1 MGPGHGAA
9 PGPATWNLNE
19 PQQAQSTSPRLA
31 ARDDDDALARCHGRA
46 RANGPAAVPPFSDDP
61 QFVQRVGM
69 TSLPPLAVDPRALRD
84 LGFDEIVHI
93 LRSLCRT
100 PFGREALDH
109 DVFPVDGDVLAERLD
124 AALEAREATARKVA
138 PDFGGLREVRHILEA
153 SEKGVVLAAAD
164 ILDVARTI
172 DALGRLKDVVTFQ
185 GDEAPHL
192 VGFAEQLA
200 DERRF
205 SRRVFRSFDDAGQLT
220 DDASPELAVRRSRVR
235 ALRAEAQEK
244 LIDLVREFD
253 DLAVLRDRNFTI
265 RNDRYVLPVKSEFQG
280 RVDGIVHDA
289 SQTHQTVFIEPRAL
303 LQLGNRI
310 KIARAEVVEEEQRI
324 LRELSG
330 EIDELGPRLARD
342 LGVAGALEAA
352 FARGAF
358 AFATDG
364 VAVPPRGATLA
375 LRRARH
381 PLLSWMRARALAE
394 GRAAS
399 AVTPNDVRL
408 DDARCLVVSG
418 PNAGGKT
425 VALKTAGLV
434 SLLARA
440 GIPVPVDE
448 GSSIP
453 AWAGIF
459 VSIGDEQ
466 SLQGGFSSFSGHLA
480 AIARI
485 VDDNARVHA
494 DSAAAMVPAMD
505 AAADTT
511 EGAMPRPTLVLLD
524 ELMSGTDPAQGAALA
539 QAVLEDLVDSGATV
553 IVTTHYDRL
562 KALALAE
569 AAETPHRH
577 ARRFRNASV
586 GVDQDG
592 RPTFVLVLDE
602 VGTSNALDA
611 ARRFGLSGRTVERAL
626 ALLAPEQKELHA
638 LLRALA
644 EQKQSLSAALDAARD
659 ERSRFQ
665 SESARLERRLQDV
678 EAERARL
685 RTEGKRAFLD
695 ELSAARQKVKDAIE
709 ATKKG
714 DPRVLNEASQK
725 LKELEETT
733 RAALAP
739 RSASQ
744 ASALLAPA
752 SVAAGDVVE
761 LAHMPG
767 VKLTVVELDGDDVI
781 VARGPVRTRAPRA
794 SVRAPSPEPA
804 TTTRQGR
811 SASQK
816 GRPSSSGS
824 AAGSAGPEPRTSDNS
839 LDVRG
844 QRADEALE
852 LVDAFLDKLMRTN
865 HGNGWILHGHGGG
878 ALKKAVRGHLQQS
891 RYVARQ
897 QPGPLDD
904 GGDAWTVV
912 ELDPGAR
919 P

>member
-1 MGPGHGAA
+1 
-9 PGPATWNLNE
+9 
-19 PQQAQSTSPRLA
+19 
-31 ARDDDDALARCHGRA
+31 
-46 RANGPAAVPPFSDDP
+46 
-61 QFVQRVGM
+61 M
-69 TSLPPLAVDPRALRD
+69 TSLLPLSVDPRALRD
-84 LGFDEIVHI
+84 LGFDDVRTI
-93 LRSLCRT
+93 LRDLCRT
-100 PFGREALDH
+100 PFGKEALDH
-109 DVFPVDGDVLAERLD
+109 DVFPVHGDVLTDRVD
-124 AALEAREATARKVA
+124 GALEAREATARKVA
-138 PDFGGLREVRHILEA
+138 PDFGGLREVRHILDA
-153 SEKGVVLAAAD
+153 SGKGVVLAAAD

-185 GDEAPHL
+185 GDEAPRL
-192 VGFAEQLA
+192 AALAEQLA

-220 DDASPELAVRRSRVR
+220 DDASPELAIRRSRVR
-235 ALRAEAQEK
+235 ALRAEAQER
-244 LIDLVREFD
+244 LVDLVREFD
-253 DLAVLRDRNFTI
+253 DMAVLRDRNFTI

-310 KIARAEVVEEEQRI
+310 KIARAEVIEEEQRI

-330 EIDELGPRLARD
+330 EIDELGPRLGRD
-342 LGVAGALEAA
+342 LAIAGALEAA

-364 VAVPPRGATLA
+364 VAVLPRGSALS

-381 PLLSWMRARALAE
+381 PLLAWMRARAVAE

-399 AVTPNDVRL
+399 AVTPNDLRL

-440 GIPVPVDE
+440 GVPVPVDE
-448 GSSIP
+448 GSQIP
-453 AWAGIF
+453 AWAGVF

-480 AIARI
+480 AVARI
-485 VDDNARVHA
+485 VDDNARALA
-494 DSAAAMVPAMD
+494 DRHTAMGPEVGVDVATTATATAAPQ
-505 AAADTT
+505 
-511 EGAMPRPTLVLLD
+511 TLVLLD

-539 QAVLEDLVDSGATV
+539 QAVLEDLVDAGATV
-553 IVTTHYDRL
+553 VVTTHYDRL

-569 AAETPHRH
+569 AAEAAGRH

-586 GVDQDG
+586 GVDRDG
-592 RPTFVLVLDE
+592 RPTFVLVMDE

-611 ARRFGLSGRTVERAL
+611 ARRYGLSERTVERAL
-626 ALLAPEQKELHA
+626 SLLAPEQKELHA

-644 EQKQSLSAALDAARD
+644 EQKQALSAELAAAQD
-659 ERSRFQ
+659 ERARFAT
-665 SESARLERRLQDV
+665 ETARLERRLQDV
-678 EAERARL
+678 ESERTRL
-685 RTEGKRAFLD
+685 RAEGKRAFLV
-695 ELSAARQKVKDAIE
+695 ELEAARQKVKDAIE

-714 DPRVLNEASQK
+714 DARALNDASQR
-725 LKELEETT
+725 LKDLEATT
-733 RAALAP
+733 RAELAP
-739 RSASQ
+739 RTPAST
-744 ASALLAPA
+744 SALLALS
-752 SVAAGDVVE
+752 SVAPGDVVE

-767 VKLTVVELDGDDVI
+767 VKLTVVEVDGDDVV
-781 VARGPVRTRAPRA
+781 VARGPVRTRATRA
-794 SVRAPSPEPA
+794 SLRAPGAEPA
-804 TTTRQGR
+804 SSSAAKGARGAAKKAR
-811 SASQK
+811 AASAS
-816 GRPSSSGS
+816 SSS
-824 AAGSAGPEPRTSDNS
+824 AAATTAGPEPRTSDNS

-852 LVDAFLDKLMRTN
+852 LVDAFLDKLLRKN
-865 HGNGWILHGHGGG
+865 HATGWILHGHGGG
-878 ALKKAVRGHLQQS
+878 ALKKAVRSHLQQS
-891 RYVARQ
+891 RYVARHG
-897 QPGPLDD
+897 PGPLDD
-904 GGDAWTVV
+904 GGDAWTII
-912 ELDPGAR
+912 ELDEHAR